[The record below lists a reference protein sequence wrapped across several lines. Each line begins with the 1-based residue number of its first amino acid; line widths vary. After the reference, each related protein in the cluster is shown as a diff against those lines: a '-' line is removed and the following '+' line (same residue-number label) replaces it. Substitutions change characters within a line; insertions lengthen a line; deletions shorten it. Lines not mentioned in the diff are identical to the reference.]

1 MNDELSAIDTSC
13 TQALKTLKDEQ
24 DVLDGRVKAM
34 DEKKGS
40 VAESV
45 YQRVRGDYVARRDEL
60 ETQSKPLRQTAR
72 EQYAKLVALLAELE
86 SAAETV
92 KLDRQEIELRHEL
105 GEFDKKE
112 FDKRIKGVEAAAAE
126 KAEWHKKAQ
135 EMRELFLGCV
145 RSEDELRA
153 APVPAPAPAPAPA
166 AVPAARPMTGDAYT
180 TGEITPVP
188 ASAVTPAA
196 AGAGA
201 TMVMPARGLPPASDS
216 TMIIPSVKPG
226 APAPAAAPAA
236 PKPLVSDATQMFRP
250 SRLVPQNPEAGK
262 TTFNLAIKIVT
273 IGSEQGN
280 DIKVGGP
287 GVEPKHAQIA
297 PTPNGYVLTDF
308 DTKHGTRV
316 NAEKIK
322 ERLLNNEDVVQIG
335 AARFAFRTG

>member
-1 MNDELSAIDTSC
+1 MNEQLSAIDTSC
-13 TQALKTLKDEQ
+13 TEALKTLKDEQ

-34 DEKKGS
+34 DDKKGS

-45 YQRVRGDYVARRDEL
+45 YKRVRGDYVARREEL
-60 ETQSKPLRQTAR
+60 EKQARPLRQTAR
-72 EQYAKLVALLAELE
+72 EQYAKLVSLLAELE

-126 KAEWHKKAQ
+126 KADWHAKAG
-135 EMRELFLGCV
+135 EMRDRFLRCV
-145 RSEDELRA
+145 RSEDELRG
-153 APVPAPAPAPAPA
+153 APPPAPAPAPAPA
-166 AVPAARPMTGDAYT
+166 APTPAVDTYT

-188 ASAVTPAA
+188 SRA
-196 AGAGA
+196 
-201 TMVMPARGLPPASDS
+201 LPPAGSDS
-216 TMIIPSVKPG
+216 TMIIPSVKPAAP
-226 APAPAAAPAA
+226 APAPAAAAGAA
-236 PKPLVSDATQMFRP
+236 KPLVSDATQMFRP

-262 TTFNLAIKIVT
+262 TTFNLAIKIVM

-297 PTPNGYVLTDF
+297 PTPQGYVITDF

>member
-1 MNDELSAIDTSC
+1 MNEQLSAIDTSC
-13 TQALKTLKDEQ
+13 TEALKALKDEQ

-45 YQRVRGDYVARRDEL
+45 YLRVRGDYIARRDEL
-60 ETQSKPLRQTAR
+60 EKQAKPLRQTAR

-112 FDKRIKGVEAAAAE
+112 FDKRIKAVEAAAAE
-126 KAEWHKKAQ
+126 KAEWHTKAG
-135 EMRELFLGCV
+135 EMRDRFLGAV

-153 APVPAPAPAPAPA
+153 APAPAPA
-166 AVPAARPMTGDAYT
+166 AAPAAPARPVGGDAYT
-180 TGEITPVP
+180 TGELTPVSGATP
-188 ASAVTPAA
+188 PPPSAP
-196 AGAGA
+196 GA
-201 TMVMPARGLPPASDS
+201 TMVMPARGLPPGGSDS
-216 TMIIPSVKPG
+216 TMIMPSVKPG
-226 APAPAAAPAA
+226 TPAPAPPAPAPAAA
-236 PKPLVSDATQMFRP
+236 KPLVSDATQMFRP

-297 PTPNGYVLTDF
+297 PTPNGYVITDF